1 MISQRSCY
9 YWFLLWFCRTLDSAV
24 IRVLIMC
31 DSNPFYWVLY
41 LIAQNMVS
49 LGKSMSTFEKNV
61 YSAKAEW
68 SVLSM
73 SIRSTCFIVFFQT
86 SVLLLLFHLL
96 VLSVLK
102 REVLKSLAIIVGF
115 SISAYSSISVCPT
128 YFEALLLGS

>member
-73 SIRSTCFIVFFQT
+73 SIRLTCFIVFFQT

-115 SISAYSSISVCPT
+115 SISPYSSISVCPT

>member
-115 SISAYSSISVCPT
+115 SISPYSSISVCPT